1 MLVHYFV
8 HVTGTDYGMSGIP
21 RVVKNLARQLVLR
34 PEVELVPVCW
44 SRKRGTLV
52 HAEQKL
58 LDNLARHGGPE
69 LQATRPPHTPV
80 EPQAESWLLIPEV
93 PHLASHDP
101 DYPSLLIDEPIGWA
115 RDRGAPIAVIVHDI
129 MPLTYQLGQTR
140 GRAFADMAGAGKAD
154 DGQNQK
160 LRFTVYAHALALAD
174 LLLPVSL
181 TSRNLLT
188 EWLVRHGHQ
197 PLLLPPMRPIHL
209 PEEVLGAPRAVPHR
223 NSRSAGGTKEFVTVG
238 TVSAHKNQLA
248 AMAAFLKLIARRP
261 DLDIRLNVVGS
272 VAADSALAASLLAKR
287 SNGRIVL
294 HGFLPDD
301 QVEAM
306 AKRAH
311 ASVFVSLAEG
321 FGVPVAESLWRGK
334 PCLCSNEGSIA
345 EIAAGGGCLTVDPH
359 SLSEIEAGFETLATN
374 SRRYEALLQE
384 IASRRMR
391 TWKDYADA
399 FLQ

>member
-115 RDRGAPIAVIVHDI
+115 RDHGAPIAVIVHDI

-391 TWKDYADA
+391 TWK
-399 FLQ
+399 